1 MTCNRC
7 DRKAMAN
14 LKHCKG
20 CHAKLAE
27 YRRRYERNKLGG
39 TIGGIRV
46 PPGVYEVSKTIELGY
61 DLKSWRRAVNALA
74 SMLRTP

>member
-27 YRRRYERNKLGG
+27 YRRRYERKNRHEMSFGR
-39 TIGGIRV
+39 GISRPV
-46 PPGVYEVSKTIELGY
+46 GHMTPLDDKGY
-61 DLKSWRRAVNALA
+61 NLSGWRRDVQALA